1 MKIKETFDLAFQNHK
16 KNNFLVAEKLYKEIL
31 KKQSNHYEAIFYL
44 GTLSMQEEKFDKA
57 KSWYEKA
64 IKIKPNLP
72 NAHNN
77 LGIVFQKLG
86 HFEKA
91 KKCYKEA
98 IKVNQNYPDAHN
110 NHGALLQHL
119 GDLEAAIV
127 SYEKA
132 LKINPNYVSAC
143 NNLANV
149 FNEIGDYKK
158 AIDCCNKVIKINP
171 NYSAAYN
178 NLGNAF
184 KKLKDNKNAL
194 ASYLKAIDINPN
206 YLSAYNNLG
215 KLFRDLGKPNEAK
228 KYFEKINTSSARGEH
243 LECIYFSDSL
253 NEYEKTLKKLVS
265 VDPLNLRVATIAT
278 YVSKKENIKNIY
290 PFCKQP
296 LDFIFIKNIKNQL
309 SLTNQFLENLLI
321 KVNQVNSVWEPN
333 SYATKGGF
341 QTMGNLF
348 NQNDSEIL
356 KLKTIVEEQIL
367 QYKDTYKVCED
378 FFIKKWPIKTKFHGW
393 HVKLLKQGHQKS
405 HIHPEGWLSGVFYL
419 QVPKLLNENEG
430 SIEFTLYGYDYPN
443 HKNLPNYIH
452 KPKIFDLV
460 LFPSSLFHRTIPF
473 SAKEERQSIAFDLI
487 PE

>member
-1 MKIKETFDLAFQNHK
+1 MNIKETFELAFQNHK
-16 KNNFLVAEKLYKEIL
+16 KNNFSVAEKLYKEIL
-31 KKQSNHYEAIFYL
+31 DKQSDHYESVFYL
-44 GTLSMQEEKFDKA
+44 GTLSMQENKFDNA

-77 LGIVFQKLG
+77 LGIIFQRLG
-86 HFEKA
+86 NFEKA
-91 KKCYKEA
+91 KNCYEKA
-98 IKVNQNYPDAHN
+98 IKVDQNYPDAHN
-110 NHGALLQHL
+110 NYGVLLQNL
-119 GDLEAAIV
+119 GDMKSAIT
-127 SYEKA
+127 SFEKA
-132 LKINPNYVSAC
+132 VQINSNYISAY

-158 AIDCCNKVIKINP
+158 AIDCCNKAIKINP
-171 NYSAAYN
+171 NYSSAYN

-184 KKLKDNKNAL
+184 KKLKDHKNAII
-194 ASYLKAIDINPN
+194 SYSKAVKINPN

-215 KLFRDLGKPNEAK
+215 KIFRDLGKPNEAK
-228 KYFEKINTSSARGEH
+228 KYFEKINTSSARGEY

-253 NEYEKTLKKLVS
+253 NAYEKILKKLVTE
-265 VDPLNLRVATIAT
+265 DPLNLRVATIAS
-278 YVSKKENIKNIY
+278 YVSKKENITNIY
-290 PFCKQP
+290 PFCKNP
-296 LDFIFIKNIKNQL
+296 LDFIFTKNIKNEL
-309 SLTNQFLENLLI
+309 SPSNEFLENFLKKMHKI
-321 KVNQVNSVWEPN
+321 NSVWEPN
-333 SYATKGGF
+333 SYTTKGGF

-348 NQNDSEIL
+348 GSNDLEIL
-356 KLKTIVEEQIL
+356 KLKEIIEKQIL
-367 QYKDTYKVCED
+367 QYRETYKDSQD
-378 FFIKKWPIKTKFHGW
+378 FFIKKWPIKRKFRGW

-419 QVPKLLNENEG
+419 QVPKVLNKNEG
-430 SIEFTLYGYDYPN
+430 AIEFTLYGYDYPN

-473 SAKEERQSIAFDLI
+473 NSKEDRQSIAFDLV